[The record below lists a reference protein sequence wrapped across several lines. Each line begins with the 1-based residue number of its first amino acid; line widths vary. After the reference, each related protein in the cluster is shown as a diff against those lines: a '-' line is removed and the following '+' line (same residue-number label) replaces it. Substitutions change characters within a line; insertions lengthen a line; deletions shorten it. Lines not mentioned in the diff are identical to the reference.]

1 MFTGLVEDI
10 GVIAALRTRGNY
22 RILSIRSRL
31 IGENLQLGE
40 SICCSGV
47 CLTVV
52 AFDRDLF
59 DVEVSQETLARTTLG
74 HCAVGNS
81 LNLER
86 ALRADS
92 RLGGHFV
99 SGHIDDT
106 GSVQSLIPVGESLV
120 LTVTYNQ
127 QFDPLIVDKGSVAID
142 GVSLTVN
149 RTSPGS
155 LEVNLIPHT
164 ARKTTLQNLVPVAPV
179 NLEFDLI
186 GKYIAKTGAAHRRS
200 PITLEKLRES
210 GW

>member
-1 MFTGLVEDI
+1 MFTGLVEDV

-22 RILSIRSRL
+22 RILSIRSR
-31 IGENLQLGE
+31 IAGENLQIGE
-40 SICCSGV
+40 SVCGSGA

-52 AFDRDLF
+52 GIDREKF

-74 HCAVGNS
+74 HWSVGHS

-99 SGHIDDT
+99 SGHVDDT
-106 GSVQSLIPVGESLV
+106 GTVRSVRPVGESLV
-120 LTVTYNQ
+120 LSVSHDR
-127 QFDPLIVDKGSVAID
+127 QFDPLVVDKGSIAID

-149 RTSPGS
+149 RAEPGS
-155 LEVNLIPHT
+155 FEVNLIPHT
-164 ARKTTLQNLVPVAPV
+164 ARNTTLRNLTAGGVV

-186 GKYIAKTGAAHRRS
+186 GKYLAKMGAIHGRS
-200 PITLEKLRES
+200 TLTLEKLRES